1 MTDEIDE
8 VDVRAAQYLLAHQC
22 ESDEPARRGHC
33 AWCNA
38 YWTMEDMW
46 NLLTPVGSDQRNDA
60 PLRLARP
67 LDIPLSGGK

>member
-38 YWTMEDMW
+38 YWLIEDMW
-46 NLLTPVGSDQRNDA
+46 ARIAPVEDQERA
-60 PLRLARP
+60 A
-67 LDIPLSGGK
+67 